1 MSDDDDKNASAGV
14 GSNRLPAL
22 AAEILKAHADVQDAA
37 KTALE
42 RAIAAGHAL
51 IEAKALVKHGEW
63 LPWLRE
69 NCTALS
75 ERSAQDYMRLAAHE
89 AKLGLAN
96 PQRAADLSIRDALEV
111 ITGGP
116 MLQSFEAWA
125 RAIHPGIK
133 FHPTGLEIPE
143 GLTLEQWKL
152 LGGALGSPDDQPSR
166 RRKATRD

>member
-69 NCTALS
+69 N
-75 ERSAQDYMRLAAHE
+75 
-89 AKLGLAN
+89 
-96 PQRAADLSIRDALEV
+96 
-111 ITGGP
+111 
-116 MLQSFEAWA
+116 
-125 RAIHPGIK
+125 
-133 FHPTGLEIPE
+133 
-143 GLTLEQWKL
+143 
-152 LGGALGSPDDQPSR
+152 
-166 RRKATRD
+166 